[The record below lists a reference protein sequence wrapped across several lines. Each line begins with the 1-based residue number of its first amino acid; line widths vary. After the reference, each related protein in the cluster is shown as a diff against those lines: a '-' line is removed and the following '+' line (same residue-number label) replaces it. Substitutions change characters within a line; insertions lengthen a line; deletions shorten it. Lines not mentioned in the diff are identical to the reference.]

1 MAVADARPPV
11 DPTAAG
17 GSRRPAA
24 DPPGS
29 PVPWPASWR
38 ASRPGTTAFVVS
50 AIGVAALMARLVVDP
65 SRPGSTPVQ
74 TDSFEYLR
82 IALIG
87 PSSLPEFWFGRRPV
101 LYPALLWILGGN
113 TTHAV
118 VVQTLLFLL
127 AVLALMTTLV
137 RISSH
142 RSVGAAGAAAVAVIA
157 VGPSYLGPQ
166 LTIYPESLSVTLAV
180 AATAAWLR
188 LVTWPSRRRA
198 TWAAGSTAAWVL
210 VSDTHAAVALTV
222 LVVGATVL
230 AISAAGRRRFGDGPC
245 GARPRGVARSGPSPV
260 RPMLAPVL
268 AIVAAV
274 ALFGL
279 FSQQVAE
286 PDRHGVRSVSGRDL
300 LDAPRW
306 MGDLQRSWDHDRD
319 GERRTPAVQLVDSRL
334 PDLPGSGLL
343 RRAPL
348 PALAAAAVGLVVL
361 LGAASAGR
369 AAARRQTV
377 LIAGLLLSALV
388 DLSLAAAGPGAAIE
402 RWRSTVSGRLR
413 LDLAVVVA
421 ITLLV
426 DRLLRRRSAP
436 GPGAIQSG
444 LPEAVP
450 PRRWSPGTAGVWG
463 STAAVTGLLSAALFR
478 NETNAE
484 DWDPQY
490 MLDIVERTRRFGGSW
505 YVNGIH
511 NKGPLE
517 PALYHA
523 ARSVSTF
530 DTVWFVIAALAVLTA
545 VASGWLVA
553 EVVRTV
559 LPSRRVALAAA
570 IATFVHFSLTG
581 ADYSGKLYSRNITAA
596 LLSLAAAV
604 VVTGRLSR
612 PAHPS
617 PWRDARWPAA
627 TGALLGLSVQ
637 TVSTSALSAGVIGL
651 GALVAVRGW
660 GPGPGPGPAT
670 ARRRRRLIAATAVAA
685 FLTAP
690 LWYLLRGL
698 FGIWWQSWWVYG
710 QYMTEATGQ
719 SLRRQ
724 LARGWHDQ
732 WTYYGNRPVASLA
745 MGGFLMLTVAFWPS
759 MTACERFVHLL
770 VPAWFLAATL
780 EIVLTQRNSTHYY
793 VVSAVPAALGTALGA
808 TRVLKALGQ
817 AGARPHAA
825 PWLPTVV
832 AVSSVVLS
840 GTAPAAEGWRAGA
853 AFQGPTAKTR
863 ERLDS
868 QDGRTRSIQA
878 VADLVSVDD
887 DPILIWTNEPW
898 PYLALRRT
906 AATRFIWK
914 SFLMGEIYLGRTSTE
929 YVLRGSWDWFAQDLD
944 RSRPVIAMDSLETPF
959 AEGTPAAAVI
969 DRGFRTAFTTTTSRV
984 WLARDTADAVLG
996 GRVPAPLAPSP
1007 RHAAGW
1013 TASGARA
1020 SYRVT
1025 ASTAP
1030 GEDVVSLGAGTCRV
1044 IEGVLD
1050 RLPDGS
1056 VGRIVFRFE
1065 ATPDQSGPL
1074 RRGRTR
1080 LALEGPDAVAGDDG
1094 AGFLRLPSTAP
1105 DLPGGTPFRLVV
1117 GRRSAALVVNG
1128 AIRAAVALP
1137 DRLAEVTVEPRADS
1151 VGLRDLRSGPWSL
1164 PGSRVC
1170 P

>member
-1 MAVADARPPV
+1 
-11 DPTAAG
+11 
-17 GSRRPAA
+17 
-24 DPPGS
+24 
-29 PVPWPASWR
+29 
-38 ASRPGTTAFVVS
+38 
-50 AIGVAALMARLVVDP
+50 MARLVVDP
-65 SRPGSTPVQ
+65 SRPGSAPVQ
-74 TDSFEYLR
+74 DDSFEFLR

-101 LYPALLWILGGN
+101 LYPAFLWVLGGD
-113 TTHAV
+113 TAHAV

-137 RISSH
+137 RICS
-142 RSVGAAGAAAVAVIA
+142 RRGVGAAGAVAAAVIA

-166 LTIYPESLSVTLAV
+166 LTILPESLSVTLTV

-198 TWAAGSTAAWVL
+198 AWAAGSTAAWVL
-210 VSDTHAAVALTV
+210 VSDAHTTIALAC
-222 LVVGATVL
+222 LVVGAVVM
-230 AISAAGRRRFGDGPC
+230 AGSATRRRRFGGRTSDD
-245 GARPRGVARSGPSPV
+245 RPSDDRPSGSGKPGPSPL
-260 RPMLAPVL
+260 RPMLAPVVV
-268 AIVAAV
+268 IVAAV

-279 FSQQVAE
+279 VSQQIAG
-286 PDRHGVRSVSGRDL
+286 PDRHGVRDVIGLDL

-306 MGDLQRSWDHDRD
+306 MGDIQRLWDLDRD
-319 GERRTPAVQLVDSRL
+319 GGHRSPAARLVASRL
-334 PDLPGSGLL
+334 PDVPGSGLL
-343 RRAPL
+343 RRASL
-348 PALAAAAVGLVVL
+348 AALAAVAGGLVVL
-361 LGAASAGR
+361 LGVASANR
-369 AAARRQTV
+369 PAARRRAV

-388 DLSLAAAGPGAAIE
+388 DLSLAAPGRATTIAP
-402 RWRSTVSGRLR
+402 WRSTESGRLG

-426 DRLLRRRSAP
+426 DRLLRRRSASGRAGIQA
-436 GPGAIQSG
+436 GP
-444 LPEAVP
+444 PEADP
-450 PRRWSPGTAGVWG
+450 PPRWSPGTAGVWG
-463 STAAVTGLLSAALFR
+463 ATAAVTGLLAAALFR
-478 NETNAE
+478 NESNAE

-523 ARSVSTF
+523 ARLVSTF
-530 DTVWFVIAALAVLTA
+530 DTVWFAIAALAAMTA

-553 EVVRTV
+553 EAVRTV
-559 LPSRRVALAAA
+559 LPNRRVALAAA

-612 PAHPS
+612 PVHPS
-617 PWRDARWPAA
+617 PWRDARWPVA

-637 TVSTSALSAGVIGL
+637 TVSTSALSVGVIGL

-660 GPGPGPGPAT
+660 GPGPGPHPAT
-670 ARRRRRLIAATAVAA
+670 ARLRRRLIAATAVAA
-685 FLTAP
+685 FLSAP
-690 LWYLLRGL
+690 LWYLVRGL

-710 QYMTEATGQ
+710 QYMTEATEQ

-732 WTYYGNRPVASLA
+732 WTYYGNRPVASIA
-745 MGGFLMLTVAFWPS
+745 MGGFLLLTAAFWPS
-759 MTACERFVHLL
+759 MTTRERFVHLL

-793 VVSAVPAALGTALGA
+793 VASAVPAALGVALA
-808 TRVLKALGQ
+808 AARVLKALGH
-817 AGARPHAA
+817 AGARPYGAS
-825 PWLPTVV
+825 WLPAGV
-832 AVSSVVLS
+832 AVASVVLS

-853 AFQGPTAKTR
+853 AFQGPAAMARK
-863 ERLDS
+863 RLES
-868 QDGRTRSIQA
+868 QDGHTQSIQA

-887 DPILIWTNEPW
+887 DPILIWTNDPW
-898 PYLALRRT
+898 PYLTLRRT

-914 SFLMGEIYLGRTSTE
+914 SFLMGEIYLGRTSPD
-929 YVLRGSWDWFAQDLD
+929 YVLRGSWDWFAQDLA
-944 RSRPVIAMDSLETPF
+944 RSRPVVAMDSWETPF
-959 AEGTPAAAVI
+959 AQGTPAAAVI
-969 DRGFRTAFTTTTSRV
+969 DRDFRPAFTTTTSRV
-984 WLARDTADAVLG
+984 WLARNAADAVLAG
-996 GRVPAPLAPSP
+996 GAPAPFAPSP
-1007 RHAAGW
+1007 RHATGW
-1013 TASGARA
+1013 TTSGSRA
-1020 SYRVT
+1020 AYRIAAAT
-1025 ASTAP
+1025 TP
-1030 GEDVVSLGAGTCRV
+1030 GDDVVSLGTGTCRV

-1056 VGRIVFRFE
+1056 AGRIVFRFE
-1065 ATPDQSGPL
+1065 AAQDPSGPPL
-1074 RRGRTR
+1074 GDRTR

-1094 AGFLRLPSTAP
+1094 AAYLRLPSTAP
-1105 DLPGGTPFRLVV
+1105 DLPGGTPFRVVV
-1117 GRRSAALVVNG
+1117 GRRSAALVVDG

-1137 DRLAEVTVEPRADS
+1137 ERFAEVTVEPRADS
-1151 VGLRDLRSGPWSL
+1151 VGLRNLRRGPWRL